1 MRRCRVPC
9 VVLVSLSELLT
20 ERHAGASGPA
30 AWHAGARSSAPPP
43 LALLGSHR
51 PSVLRLG
58 GGGGQ
63 GAGRGEWGAEG
74 RVIRELQY
82 ESQEANGRYG
92 SAGAQVPRR
101 AGRGATAVYS
111 DLQDEYDDDDE
122 YGRAQYRG
130 GVAKDPADTDFE
142 LERAAASS
150 EYEES
155 VPWAERDTTYMKM
168 RREEEERLV
177 SEFGGD
183 LSVLAKDT
191 HKLRRRRWDDT
202 ANTTLVS
209 HAARKRREEA
219 EKVKAAGGELGSVFA
234 KPKPN
239 AFQRDMLEWQAA
251 GLDKGY
257 ISAKER
263 RQSQELDAAKAFGEH
278 IETASISDKI
288 KLRQQEW
295 DMQQGSTTE
304 AFIPTKE
311 RKRLAEARAAQEFGG
326 ELGSCLLTS
335 KNLSKLEREKLNS
348 RYRRKKKQ

>member
-1 MRRCRVPC
+1 MEMEKARK
-9 VVLVSLSELLT
+9 EG
-20 ERHAGASGPA
+20 ESGRA
-30 AWHAGARSSAPPP
+30 VTHEGARLNAPPP
-43 LALLGSHR
+43 LALRRHR
-51 PSVLRLG
+51 PQVLRLAG
-58 GGGGQ
+58 GGGGE

-74 RVIRELQY
+74 RVDREPRY

-92 SAGAQVPRR
+92 SAGAQVRRR
-101 AGRGATAVYS
+101 AGRGATAGYS

-122 YGRAQYRG
+122 YGRAHRG
-130 GVAKDPADTDFE
+130 GVAKDPVDTDFA

-202 ANTTLVS
+202 ANMTLVS
-209 HAARKRREEA
+209 HAERKRREEA
-219 EKVKAAGGELGSVFA
+219 ENVKAAGGELGSVFA

-263 RQSQELDAAKAFGEH
+263 RQLQELEAAKAFGEH

-295 DMQQGSTTE
+295 DMQQCSTTE
-304 AFIPTKE
+304 DFIPAKE

-326 ELGSCLLTS
+326 ELGSCLATS
-335 KNLSKLEREKLNS
+335 KNLSKLEREKLSS

>member
-1 MRRCRVPC
+1 M
-9 VVLVSLSELLT
+9 VLVSLSELLT
-20 ERHAGASGPA
+20 KRPAGASGPA
-30 AWHAGARSSAPPP
+30 AWYADARSSAPPP
-43 LALLGSHR
+43 LVLRNR
-51 PSVLRLG
+51 PQVLRLAG
-58 GGGGQ
+58 GGGGK

-74 RVIRELQY
+74 RVDEELRY
-82 ESQEANGRYG
+82 ESQEANSRYG
-92 SAGAQVPRR
+92 SAGSQVPRR
-101 AGRGATAVYS
+101 AGRGATALYS
-111 DLQDEYDDDDE
+111 SDNLQDEYDVDDE

-130 GVAKDPADTDFE
+130 GVAKDPADTDFA

-191 HKLRRRRWDDT
+191 HKLRHRRWDDA

-209 HAARKRREEA
+209 HADRKRREEA
-219 EKVKAAGGELGSVFA
+219 ENVKAAGGELGSVFA

-257 ISAKER
+257 ISVKER
-263 RQSQELDAAKAFGEH
+263 RQQQELDAAKAFGEH
-278 IETASISDKI
+278 VETASISDKI

-295 DMQQGSTTE
+295 DMQQGSTTD
-304 AFIPTKE
+304 AFIPAQE
-311 RKRLAEARAAQEFGG
+311 RKRLAEARAAKEFGG
-326 ELGSCLLTS
+326 ELGSCMAPS
-335 KNLSKLEREKLNS
+335 KNRSKLEREKLNS
-348 RYRRKKKQ
+348 PYRRKKKQ